1 MVEHCARHS
10 HTCFAVAW
18 CTLAMVGGV
27 RVLLVLFLVGGV
39 NSGLPG
45 NVCPGGYFTNNV
57 TFACEQCDWGKHQP
71 HSGNSTACIDCSPGR
86 FSDQSAR
93 VVCENC
99 PGGRTSHLGG
109 YHCFPHTI
117 EPEDTICP
125 QGRFSVISFGDNI
138 VRCFSCP
145 AGNYQHQLAQSSC
158 MLCPVGKFQP
168 RVRSSSCRG
177 CPGGKFSTTERSG
190 CSLHCPK
197 GFLIRST
204 TTDSIITSLDCA
216 ACPAGRF
223 SIESDLHA
231 CTECPAGRY
240 SDAARVSCTNGC
252 AAGSVLGSNRSCAL
266 CPLGRHQPSFIP
278 HAATGDNTS
287 ALALVCE
294 VCPVGTTTFSK
305 GCPHCSPACPP
316 GKFRDEIATCA
327 VSHCHHCPPGKYQAN
342 RNSAA
347 CNFCPFGRYQVG
359 LVQTTHATHTH
370 LPSDRPASNPHPC
383 LPTTPRFPP
392 APRRPAPVRKTA
404 PAAPSA

>member
-1 MVEHCARHS
+1 
-10 HTCFAVAW
+10 
-18 CTLAMVGGV
+18 
-27 RVLLVLFLVGGV
+27 
-39 NSGLPG
+39 
-45 NVCPGGYFTNNV
+45 
-57 TFACEQCDWGKHQP
+57 
-71 HSGNSTACIDCSPGR
+71 
-86 FSDQSAR
+86 
-93 VVCENC
+93 
-99 PGGRTSHLGG
+99 
-109 YHCFPHTI
+109 
-117 EPEDTICP
+117 
-125 QGRFSVISFGDNI
+125 
-138 VRCFSCP
+138 
-145 AGNYQHQLAQSSC
+145 
-158 MLCPVGKFQP
+158 
-168 RVRSSSCRG
+168 
-177 CPGGKFSTTERSG
+177 
-190 CSLHCPK
+190 
-197 GFLIRST
+197 
-204 TTDSIITSLDCA
+204 
-216 ACPAGRF
+216 
-223 SIESDLHA
+223 
-231 CTECPAGRY
+231 
-240 SDAARVSCTNGC
+240 
-252 AAGSVLGSNRSCAL
+252 LGSNRSCAL